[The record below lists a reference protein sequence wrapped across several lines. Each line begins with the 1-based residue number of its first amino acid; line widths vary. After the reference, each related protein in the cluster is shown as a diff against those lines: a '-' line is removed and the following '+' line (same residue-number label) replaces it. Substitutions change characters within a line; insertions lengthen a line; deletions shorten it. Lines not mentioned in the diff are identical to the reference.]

1 MLQQYLPVR
10 DSPAFASGS
19 RREDSKQRQ
28 RAAASVRGFA
38 AQGAPNEPFGSGQ
51 APGGDVLHVLQ
62 VQARSNRPFLTAV
75 PRRSLCAE
83 TGLTLRDL
91 RVVDPSFRVQ
101 RPAVLVRR
109 NAIVVN
115 LEHVKCIITA
125 DTVLVF
131 DYNAP
136 AVKAFMP
143 DLQRAL
149 NQPAME
155 AIPASGMS
163 SSSAGW
169 LGPADTPFEFRA
181 LSAALE
187 SIAARLSL
195 RSRALAPEVQS
206 LVAGL
211 HAIGGDGTSDAG
223 NGGGGGVSVSSQGL
237 GRDIPLR
244 LVGLNTEL
252 ARLEADVSGVRDT
265 LSALLSSDED
275 ISGLYLTQRRSE
287 EEHTEAELLLEG
299 FARTVEEVSG
309 EVDALNDTLRI
320 TESYVR
326 TALDASRNALLRLDT
341 LLTMGTLAVA
351 SGGCILAAFGM
362 NLHTGLEEDTRVFG
376 AACVAAGAMSGA
388 TFAALWASA
397 WNTLRSM

>member
-1 MLQQYLPVR
+1 
-10 DSPAFASGS
+10 
-19 RREDSKQRQ
+19 
-28 RAAASVRGFA
+28 VRGFA